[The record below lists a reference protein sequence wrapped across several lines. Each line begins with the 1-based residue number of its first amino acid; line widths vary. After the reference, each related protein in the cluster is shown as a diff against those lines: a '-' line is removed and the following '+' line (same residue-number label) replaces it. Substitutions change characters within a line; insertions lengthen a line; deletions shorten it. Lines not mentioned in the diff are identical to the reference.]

1 MKDLYEIHVTVDA
14 GNRGDFVQACS
25 DAGVKPVLLH
35 LQNTQEITVDDMMT
49 SSKFLG
55 TIEECWIEVHRIE
68 RILISHGLV
77 IARVKLESTPQHPMA
92 RSIKTGKDMPTGC
105 YFECHVPIHCW
116 ENEIPMVREVAKES
130 GAHVSRN
137 IFKITDTGS
146 QVIMVTLRKKHVTAS
161 EFGMALFWMKQQF
174 MYSDLSIEGKD
185 LLNNLPDKT
194 EFIVYDDNE
203 AHDNNWLGI
212 K

>member
-55 TIEECWIEVHRIE
+55 TIEECWTEVHRIE
-68 RILISHGLV
+68 RILISYGLV
-77 IARVKLESTPQHPMA
+77 IARVKLESTPRHSMA
-92 RSIKTGKDMPTGC
+92 LAVKTGKDMPTGC
-105 YFECHVPIHCW
+105 YFECHVPVHCQ
-116 ENEIPMVREVAKES
+116 ENEIQLVREVAKS
-130 GAHVSRN
+130 AGAHVSRN
-137 IFKITDTGS
+137 IFKITDNGS
-146 QVIMVTLRKKHVTAS
+146 QVIMVTLRNRESNIIMFDNLLSQLIEK
-161 EFGMALFWMKQQF
+161 FLW
-174 MYSDLSIEGKD
+174 SDLGDEGKAT
-185 LLNNLPDKT
+185 LLRTPTKT

-203 AHDNNWLGI
+203 AHDNAWLGI